1 MRRIPGYLG
10 NSMLLQPG
18 TEMGPDEAKRRGVL
32 ILEQGGRGGV
42 TDYTVSLSAA
52 LADRGWSVEIAT
64 ASDHLYPDHPGV
76 KALPL
81 FHYLRAGTRLND
93 ALRKVKLGS
102 VINGL
107 RFLGAI
113 PGVVRAGRRAAI
125 VHGQGWELAPLGMLM
140 LGALRLAGCTIVQTE
155 HNTFERGSMS
165 FQRSHS
171 IMGAL
176 ARRTIVHTKFDLDQ
190 LWDTAKHKADVIPHG
205 EYGGL
210 ARTGGTADRAEA
222 RAELGIPEDAPVT
235 LMFGQLRHDKG
246 IGDLVEAVRQ
256 VPGLYLVMGGL
267 NTGGLDEV
275 ADQLEAP
282 ELAGRVIIREG
293 FLPMAEAAKLYAA
306 TDTVSLPYQV
316 ASQSGVLLLS
326 YGFAR
331 PVIVYPVGGLPEA
344 VVEGETG
351 WICERSDPA
360 ALAAA
365 LRESVEVGWAE
376 CERRGV
382 AGSELSDTRYSWPE
396 IARLTED
403 VYYQSLGI
411 GHSLMAATADLT

>member
-1 MRRIPGYLG
+1 
-10 NSMLLQPG
+10 MLLQAG
-18 TEMGPDEAKRRGVL
+18 NEMQPDEAKRRGVL

-42 TDYTVSLSAA
+42 TDYTMSLSAA
-52 LADRGWSVEIAT
+52 LADRGWSVAIAT

-76 KALPL
+76 VALPI
-81 FHYLRAGTRLND
+81 FHYVRAGTRLND
-93 ALRKVKLGS
+93 ALRKVKLGA

-107 RFLGAI
+107 RFLAAI
-113 PGVVRAGRRAAI
+113 PAVVRWGRRAAL
-125 VHGQGWELAPLGMLM
+125 VHSQGWELAPLGVVM

-165 FQRSHS
+165 FRRSHS
-171 IMGAL
+171 IMGAI
-176 ARRTIVHTKFDLDQ
+176 ARRTIVHTNWDLGQ
-190 LWDTAKHKADVIPHG
+190 LWDSAKNKADVIPHG

-222 RAELGIPEDAPVT
+222 RAELGIPQDAPVT

-246 IGDLVEAVRQ
+246 IGDLVDAVRQ
-256 VPGLYLVMGGL
+256 VPELYLLMGGQD
-267 NTGGLDEV
+267 TGGLSEV
-275 ADQLEAP
+275 ADRLPDLE
-282 ELAGRVIIREG
+282 GRLVIREG
-293 FLPMAEAAKLYAA
+293 FLSMAEAAKLFAA
-306 TDTVSLPYQV
+306 ADTVALPYQV

-331 PVIVYPVGGLPEA
+331 PVVVYPVGGLPEA

-351 WICERSDPA
+351 WICERCDPG
-360 ALAAA
+360 ALAEALNASVAA
-365 LRESVEVGWAE
+365 GAAE
-376 CERRGV
+376 CARRGA

-403 VYYQSLGI
+403 VYYHALGI
-411 GHSLMAATADLT
+411 ARPVVAATADLT